1 MTTCEPL
8 ERTKRESE
16 ERLNPS
22 ITNPNWLVLRE
33 RHKLFRAWLA
43 SLPQPSLTVLDIGG
57 RLQPYR
63 PLFQGRC
70 QRYVAIDLR
79 PSPLVDVMARGEQL
93 PLKDDQF
100 DVVLC
105 TQMLE
110 YVREPSQ
117 VIREIHRVLKPGAVL
132 LLSAPAVFPTDSD
145 EDLWRFTPGSLRLL
159 LGCFRNVEI
168 RAEGSSIHGL
178 FRTIAIWIS
187 CFARPAALA
196 TLLKFTL
203 VPLLNVA
210 GLCLAWAVP
219 TTNDQFAPNFSAL
232 AEK

>member
-1 MTTCEPL
+1 MTASEAL
-8 ERTKRESE
+8 ERIKQESE

-33 RHKLFRAWLA
+33 RRKLFQSWLA
-43 SLPQPSLTVLDIGG
+43 ALPQQALSVLDIGG

-63 PLFQGRC
+63 PLFEGRC

-79 PSPLVDVMARGEQL
+79 KSPLVDVMARGEQL

-110 YVREPSQ
+110 YVPEPSQ
-117 VIREIHRVLKPGAVL
+117 VTREIHRVLKPGAVL
-132 LLSAPAVFPTDSD
+132 LLSVPAIFPTDSE

-159 LGCFRNVEI
+159 LGTFRNVEI

-178 FRTIAIWIS
+178 FRTIAIWVA

-203 VPLLNVA
+203 VPLLNVSAVCFA
-210 GLCLAWAVP
+210 GAVP
-219 TTNDQFAPNFSAL
+219 TTNDQFAPNFSVL
-232 AEK
+232 ARK

>member
-1 MTTCEPL
+1 MTASEVL
-8 ERTKRESE
+8 ERIRRESE

-22 ITNPNWLVLRE
+22 ITNPNWLVLTE
-33 RHKLFRAWLA
+33 RRKLFQVWLTA
-43 SLPQPSLTVLDIGG
+43 LPQHSLSVLDIGG

-63 PLFQGRC
+63 PLFGERC
-70 QRYVAIDLR
+70 QRYVAIDIR
-79 PSPLVDVMARGEQL
+79 QSPLVNVMARGEQL

-100 DVVLC
+100 DIVLC

-110 YVREPSQ
+110 YVPEPPR

-132 LLSAPAVFPTDSD
+132 LLSVPAVFPTDSD

-159 LGCFRNVEI
+159 LSCFRNVEI

-178 FRTIAIWIS
+178 FRTIAIWVS
-187 CFARPAALA
+187 CFARPVALA

-203 VPLLNVA
+203 VPVLNVA
-210 GLCLAWAVP
+210 AVCCAWAVP
-219 TTNDQFAPNFSAL
+219 TTNDQFAPNFSVL
-232 AEK
+232 AQK